1 MASKKYAFV
10 DEKRCV
16 ACGVCSK
23 ECPQSAI
30 TIWHGCYAKVDKE
43 KCVGCGKCEKACP
56 AGCILAL
63 EREVAF

>member
-10 DEKRCV
+10 DENRCV
-16 ACGVCSK
+16 ACGACSK
-23 ECPQSAI
+23 ECPKGAI

-43 KCVGCGKCEKACP
+43 KCVGCGKCAKTCP

>member
-10 DEKRCV
+10 DENRCV

-23 ECPQSAI
+23 ECPIGAI
-30 TIWHGCYAKVDKE
+30 TIWHGCYAKVDKN
-43 KCVGCGKCEKACP
+43 KCVGCGKCAKACP
-56 AGCILAL
+56 AGCIFAL